1 MQKTYWMLILSFIP
15 ILFKHLELVPHTASG
30 CEAHSY
36 REAID
41 MGTTTMSRQEVNKSL
56 DFFRIWLVSQSTA
69 PELFSCQGEVKT
81 KSAEAY

>member
-1 MQKTYWMLILSFIP
+1 MQKTYWILILSFIP

-56 DFFRIWLVSQSTA
+56 DFFSHLVSFTINGSRGVA
-69 PELFSCQGEVKT
+69 CQGEVKT